1 MQAGDKSIA
10 NLSDIQTSFDCLQKN
25 VDNKVSVEEC
35 VRGGNLIGIRMTVK
49 EALKMISQIN
59 TDGKDLIT
67 YEQYGQL
74 INSKLKKA
82 EKAKAMHLA
91 NFRKYDKDGN
101 GSISF
106 DELKM
111 VLGRSGYGMTEKAII
126 EHFNNADTDGDG
138 EISFNEFVKY
148 FCEI

>member
-1 MQAGDKSIA
+1 MQAE
-10 NLSDIQTSFDCLQKN
+10 IQTSFECLQKN

-35 VRGGNLIGIRMTVK
+35 VRGGKLIGIQMTVK

-59 TDGKDLIT
+59 TDGKGLIT

-74 INSKLKKA
+74 MHSKLKKTEK
-82 EKAKAMHLA
+82 EKAMQLA

-106 DELKM
+106 DELKL
-111 VLGRSGYGMTEKAII
+111 VLGQQGYGMTEKAIL

>member
-1 MQAGDKSIA
+1 MMC
-10 NLSDIQTSFDCLQKN
+10 LFSF
-25 VDNKVSVEEC
+25 S
-35 VRGGNLIGIRMTVK
+35 
-49 EALKMISQIN
+49 
-59 TDGKDLIT
+59 GKDLIT

-106 DELKM
+106 DELTM

-138 EISFNEFVKY
+138 EISFNGMF
-148 FCEI
+148 F